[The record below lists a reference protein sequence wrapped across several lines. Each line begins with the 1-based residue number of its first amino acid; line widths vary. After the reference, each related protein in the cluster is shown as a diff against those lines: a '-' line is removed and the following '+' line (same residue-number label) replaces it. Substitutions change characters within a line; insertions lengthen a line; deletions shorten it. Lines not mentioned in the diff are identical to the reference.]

1 MSVYNP
7 NFLINL
13 RKRPDVFGK
22 FVQNIL
28 FFVQIFENYWL
39 YFDCGKSCSFIF
51 YLIFFSMLF
60 VLECPYIIDD
70 YRQKP

>member
-7 NFLINL
+7 NFLVTL

-39 YFDCGKSCSFIF
+39 YFDCGKSCTFIF
-51 YLIFFSMLF
+51 LSYIFSMLF
-60 VLECPYIIDD
+60 VLECLYIIDD

>member
-1 MSVYNP
+1 MSVYKP

-28 FFVQIFENYWL
+28 FFL
-39 YFDCGKSCSFIF
+39 YKFSRTIGCI
-51 YLIFFSMLF
+51 LIVERAVLLFFLSYIFSMLF
-60 VLECPYIIDD
+60 V
-70 YRQKP
+70 